1 MFLLLLSSC
10 KTNKNTLIHRGY
22 HNITARYNGYYY
34 ATESIKEGED
44 KIRTS
49 YKYDYDQLL
58 PVFLVPTN
66 ETAKATF
73 PEFDKAI
80 KKSSTC
86 IQRHTI
92 KDKKKW

>member
-1 MFLLLLSSC
+1 MFLLVLSGC

-66 ETAKATF
+66 ESAKATF
-73 PEFDKAI
+73 PEFDKRSMLKLI
-80 KKSSTC
+80 FFIRKF
-86 IQRHTI
+86 
-92 KDKKKW
+92 